1 MINYIV
7 MGQDRRVTLA
17 VLQAVRSFT
26 DAGCMV
32 IGTERN
38 RGLRWSSLC
47 KQQATI
53 RFDGADDDA
62 FVTLLDHLSRR
73 NRHLVLIPTDC
84 DAIGMVNRVGER
96 LAVTVAPIPDTATMT
111 MLDDRWQFQQLCRR
125 HSLPAPASRLIGGDT
140 QPDFAS
146 LATELGLPFLVKPVS
161 QRHSGGKLLI
171 RCRSDLLR
179 MPAHTLL
186 IAQQIVAGIDASIS
200 LLADRGQPTAFAIA
214 GLDPG
219 QSARFHPE
227 LERLAARL
235 CQVSAFNGMMRLRA
249 RVDVATGEA
258 VLIDCVPHCWPGLT
272 ASILAGLN
280 LVAESVQP
288 SPRRSGMPRITQATT
303 VLGHPL
309 APARWQ
315 RLCTADEGGRL
326 LRAISLD
333 MYSLSMS
340 TASVVRHA
348 WRHTSSNTSLRPA
361 PALPA
366 RAQDASA
373 RLQPVP
379 VTSQYTS
386 ATR

>member
-62 FVTLLDHLSRR
+62 FVTLLDLLSRR

-125 HSLPAPASRLIGGDT
+125 HGLPAPTSRPVGGDT

-146 LATELGLPFLVKPVS
+146 LAAQLGLPFLVQPVS
-161 QRHSGGKLLI
+161 QRQSHAALLI
-171 RCRSDLLR
+171 RCHGDILR
-179 MPAHTLL
+179 LPENTLF
-186 IAQQIVAGIDASIS
+186 IAQEFV
-200 LLADRGQPTAFAIA
+200 
-214 GLDPG
+214 
-219 QSARFHPE
+219 
-227 LERLAARL
+227 
-235 CQVSAFNGMMRLRA
+235 
-249 RVDVATGEA
+249 
-258 VLIDCVPHCWPGLT
+258 
-272 ASILAGLN
+272 
-280 LVAESVQP
+280 
-288 SPRRSGMPRITQATT
+288 
-303 VLGHPL
+303 
-309 APARWQ
+309 
-315 RLCTADEGGRL
+315 
-326 LRAISLD
+326 
-333 MYSLSMS
+333 
-340 TASVVRHA
+340 
-348 WRHTSSNTSLRPA
+348 
-361 PALPA
+361 
-366 RAQDASA
+366 
-373 RLQPVP
+373 
-379 VTSQYTS
+379 
-386 ATR
+386 